1 MFKTS
6 IARTV
11 TLAALGVAST
21 IPSLAHADFIKD
33 STANL
38 ELRNFYFNSDNRQEG
53 ASQSKAEEWA
63 QGFLLRYESGFTE
76 GPLGFGVDA
85 LGLLGVKLDSSPD
98 RTGTGLLPVGADGAP
113 DEYSQLGT
121 TAKARISQST
131 LRVGTLIPKLPT
143 VLPADNRILPQTFR
157 GAHLVVEEIDGLI
170 LNFGRLTQNSLRN
183 SSSSD
188 DMIVNAKGSRG
199 GQNTDE
205 FDFAGASYKWNK
217 NLTTA
222 YNYGHLD
229 KNYKQHII
237 NLTHV
242 LPIAEGQSFKSD
254 LRYARSTDDG
264 SSNVDNN
271 AFGAMFTYSLS
282 GHSFGAAYQKM
293 SGDTGFAYING
304 TDAFLVN
311 YAIIAADFANPSEK
325 SWQARYDYN
334 FAAIGV
340 PGLTFMTRYIKGDNF
355 NVGSIAGKE
364 WERDTFISYIVQQG
378 HLKNLGLKWINATYR
393 NNFNRDIDQNRLVV
407 SYTIPLL

>member
-157 GAHLVVEEIDGLI
+157 GAHLVVEEIDGLT

-199 GQNTDE
+199 GQSTDE
-205 FDFAGASYKWNK
+205 FDFAG
-217 NLTTA
+217 
-222 YNYGHLD
+222 
-229 KNYKQHII
+229 
-237 NLTHV
+237 V
-242 LPIAEGQSFKSD
+242 V
-254 LRYARSTDDG
+254 TD
-264 SSNVDNN
+264 S
-271 AFGAMFTYSLS
+271 
-282 GHSFGAAYQKM
+282 
-293 SGDTGFAYING
+293 
-304 TDAFLVN
+304 
-311 YAIIAADFANPSEK
+311 
-325 SWQARYDYN
+325 
-334 FAAIGV
+334 
-340 PGLTFMTRYIKGDNF
+340 
-355 NVGSIAGKE
+355 
-364 WERDTFISYIVQQG
+364 
-378 HLKNLGLKWINATYR
+378 
-393 NNFNRDIDQNRLVV
+393 
-407 SYTIPLL
+407 